1 MRYRRRE
8 VMGLGSCS
16 GTRADVTVAPGAG
29 WGRPAQC
36 GVVDVQPGGGSRW
49 RIVPWIVF
57 GVGAVVSGGVVALH
71 VSSPGRPATAEVTHF
86 FVTQAVLCWVLVGL
100 GALVI
105 RRHPGQPVGIL
116 LAGVG
121 MATGLSGLGREYV
134 AFGGRDVLPG
144 ASWVFWL
151 AEFLWFP
158 AYALVPTLL
167 LVVFPDGRPP
177 SRRWW
182 PVCIA
187 AVTVVMIDVVWFALT
202 PFPPEILSALPGL
215 RHPLGRVGEDR
226 SLEEVFGLWPAVSFV
241 ILLACV
247 AALIVRLA
255 GSHGTRRRQL
265 QWFAAGSLLW
275 IGFLLVDALTHLS
288 DTRPLLDTA
297 FFLLPPLGAA
307 IGIVRHNLFDLDRV
321 LHRGLASGAFAAV
334 AGAVYAAVVLLAQ
347 RVVGAR
353 QSLVISA
360 IAVGA
365 VAVAALPVW
374 RQVNHLVERFLYG
387 QRTEP
392 FEVLG
397 RMTAELEAAVAPHVL
412 FERVAAGL
420 ATSLRLPSV
429 RLAVDGWDPVQVG
442 EERAPTTSVPL
453 TTDGI
458 TVGVLVVGHRSET
471 EAFSTQEQRLL
482 EDLAGRVATA
492 ARSFRLAIE
501 LQRSREQLVLAREE
515 ERRRIR
521 RDLHDGLGPQLAGI
535 NLQIDMSREL
545 LTEAPDRVLTLLNR
559 AKDELSDAVL
569 AVRRVVD
576 GLRPPSLDELG
587 LIGAIRQQVTL
598 LDSSLT
604 GGLDIRVVAPADL
617 GPLPAATEVAAF
629 RIVTEAVT
637 NAARHANA
645 TTCTIEVRGSDVLE
659 VEVRD
664 DGRGFRSTGAAGVG
678 LGSMQARAEELGG
691 VVRVAST
698 PGSGTCITAKLPRT

>member
-1 MRYRRRE
+1 
-8 VMGLGSCS
+8 MGLGSCS

-29 WGRPAQC
+29 WGSSGTMRC
-36 GVVDVQPGGGSRW
+36 VDVQPGGGSRW
-49 RIVPWIVF
+49 RLVPWIVF
-57 GVGAVVSGGVVALH
+57 GVATVVSGGIVAFH
-71 VSSPGRPATAEVTHF
+71 VSSPGGPATADVTHF
-86 FVTQAVLCWVLVGL
+86 FVSQALLCWVLGGL
-100 GALVI
+100 GALII
-105 RRHPGQPVGIL
+105 RRQPGQPVGIFL
-116 LAGVG
+116 VGVG

-134 AFGGRDVLPG
+134 VFGGRDLLPG
-144 ASWVFWL
+144 SSWVFWL
-151 AEFLWFP
+151 SEFLWFP

-182 PVCIA
+182 PICIA

-202 PFPPEILSALPGL
+202 PFPREILSALPGL
-215 RHPLGRVGEDR
+215 RHPLGRVGEPR

-241 ILLACV
+241 VLLGCV
-247 AALIVRLA
+247 TALLVRLA
-255 GSHGTRRRQL
+255 RSHGTRRRQL

-275 IGFLLVDALTHLS
+275 IGFLLVDALTHIS
-288 DTRPLLDTA
+288 DNRPLVETA

-321 LHRGLASGAFAAV
+321 LHRGMASGAFAAA

-353 QSLVISA
+353 QDLVISA
-360 IAVGA
+360 IAVAA

-374 RQVNHLVERFLYG
+374 RQVNQWVERLLYG

-397 RMTAELEAAVAPHVL
+397 RITAELEAAVAPHVL
-412 FERVAAGL
+412 LERVAAGL

-429 RLAVDGWDPVQVG
+429 RLAVNGWDPVQVG
-442 EERAPTTSVPL
+442 EERAPTTSLPL
-453 TTDGI
+453 TTEG
-458 TVGVLVVGHRSET
+458 TQVGTLVVGHRSET

-492 ARSFRLAIE
+492 ARSFSLAAD

-535 NLQIDMSREL
+535 SLQIDMSREL
-545 LTEAPDRVLTLLNR
+545 LTDDPDRVLTLLNR
-559 AKDELSDAVL
+559 AKDELTDAVL
-569 AVRRVVD
+569 AVRNVVD

-598 LDSSLT
+598 LDTSLT
-604 GGLDIRVVAPADL
+604 GGLDIRVVAPTDL

-659 VEVRD
+659 IEVRD
-664 DGRGFRSTGAAGVG
+664 DGSGLRGTGAAGSGVG
-678 LGSMQARAEELGG
+678 FGSMQTRAEELGG
-691 VVRVAST
+691 KVRVEST
-698 PGSGTCITAKLPRT
+698 PGSGTCITARLPRT